1 MKPLNRFQKVRPHRA
16 YQFGPFK
23 CTSTTYYRLE
33 SFFEKLKFTTR
44 FVLGIIAVGFTI
56 FVPFSLLFINI
67 GLAILAL
74 CIGIIVI
81 TLTLPS

>member
-1 MKPLNRFQKVRPHRA
+1 MKPLTLFQKVRPHRA

-33 SFFEKLKFTTR
+33 SFFENLIFTTR
-44 FVLGIIAVGFTI
+44 FVLGVIVMGFTI
-56 FVPFSLLFINI
+56 FVPLSLLFINV

-74 CIGIIVI
+74 CIGIIAL

>member
-33 SFFEKLKFTTR
+33 SFFEKLEFTTR
-44 FVLGIIAVGFTI
+44 FVLGIIAVGSTG
-56 FVPFSLLFINI
+56 VVVLSLFSINV

-74 CIGIIVI
+74 CIGTIAL